1 MNMTETQKQKIVYGL
16 LFAPIAAFVLHRL
29 ALEAWCIIYG
39 LIY

>member
-1 MNMTETQKQKIVYGL
+1 MNMDSTQRLVL
-16 LFAPIAAFVLHRL
+16 LGFGALVGSYTLYKL